1 MVIVGAGCAGLSC
14 ARALR
19 DAGQESIVL
28 ERARGVGGRA
38 ATRRVEG
45 QPVDHGV
52 LFYHGSDPGFLEA
65 LDAVPGTALE
75 GWPRIAAGGGAPCLA
90 RAFSHTERRV
100 AFADGVTAFPK
111 FLARSLDVRR
121 ETRVEAIALERDRFD
136 LEIAGA
142 KTVETD
148 TVVLALPAEQMRALL
163 STLPASPELDSA
175 RALLSMLKTDPCLTL
190 IAGYSLETAV
200 PEWDVNYPS
209 ESDVLLLASHDSRK
223 RSERRFHAFVYQ
235 GSAKFS
241 RRRLDQDP
249 ATWTRAILAE
259 AARLFGEWAEEPSFT
274 QAHRW
279 RFGRANAFPL
289 SSPLLLRFSGGAALG
304 LAGECFHPALGVE
317 GAFLSG
323 RALARRLLDR

>member
-1 MVIVGAGCAGLSC
+1 
-14 ARALR
+14 
-19 DAGQESIVL
+19 
-28 ERARGVGGRA
+28 
-38 ATRRVEG
+38 
-45 QPVDHGV
+45 
-52 LFYHGSDPGFLEA
+52 
-65 LDAVPGTALE
+65 
-75 GWPRIAAGGGAPCLA
+75 
-90 RAFSHTERRV
+90 
-100 AFADGVTAFPK
+100 
-111 FLARSLDVRR
+111 
-121 ETRVEAIALERDRFD
+121 
-136 LEIAGA
+136 
-142 KTVETD
+142 
-148 TVVLALPAEQMRALL
+148 
-163 STLPASPELDSA
+163 
-175 RALLSMLKTDPCLTL
+175 
-190 IAGYSLETAV
+190 
-200 PEWDVNYPS
+200 
-209 ESDVLLLASHDSRK
+209 
-223 RSERRFHAFVYQ
+223 VYQ